1 MHRDFISLSIPKTIL
16 LKMKNEVGNKNL
28 SIVSDTIRLLV
39 PAKKYYYKVKASD
52 KTLYLDKTPK
62 YENITD
68 FSNTVEITTKTETDA
83 QKLKTVVVKSDN
95 SATITVI
102 MPEKNQILYIYNTA
116 GMLIQKLQV
125 PENTIDIKLENLP
138 TGTVYILKS
147 GNRRAKLIL

>member
-1 MHRDFISLSIPKTIL
+1 
-16 LKMKNEVGNKNL
+16 
-28 SIVSDTIRLLV
+28 
-39 PAKKYYYKVKASD
+39 
-52 KTLYLDKTPK
+52 
-62 YENITD
+62 
-68 FSNTVEITTKTETDA
+68 
-83 QKLKTVVVKSDN
+83 
-95 SATITVI
+95 